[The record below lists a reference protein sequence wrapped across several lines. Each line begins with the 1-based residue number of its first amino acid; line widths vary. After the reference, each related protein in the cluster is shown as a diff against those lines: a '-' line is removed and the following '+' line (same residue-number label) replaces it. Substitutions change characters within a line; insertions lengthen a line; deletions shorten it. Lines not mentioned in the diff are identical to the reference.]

1 MSDNE
6 KITAP
11 APDIAGLL
19 GRAEAIRDAIA
30 AKSISAAH
38 VGSLFCDLVDAAGDT
53 ARALSLILA
62 VHGAARPVRVD
73 VIDAPPASMTC
84 APGVTSRIRALLF
97 PRFASGSVLYTVTGD
112 AAAVSPDGVVTPLRP
127 GKCVINAV
135 ATADCSV
142 FASVRVVFAD
152 PALRID
158 GSGALRLD
166 TAGNIRLS

>member
-1 MSDNE
+1 MSDTE

-11 APDIAGLL
+11 APDIPGLL

-62 VHGAARPVRVD
+62 VHGTARPVRMD
-73 VIDAPPASMTC
+73 VIDAPPGSITC
-84 APGVTSRIRALLF
+84 APDVTARIRALPF
-97 PRFASGSVLYTVTGD
+97 PRFASGSVLYTVSGD
-112 AAAVSPDGVVTPLRP
+112 AATVSPDGTITPLHP
-127 GKCVINAV
+127 GKCVIHAV

-142 FASVRVVFAD
+142 FASVSVEVAE
-152 PALRID
+152 PGLRLD
-158 GSGALRLD
+158 GSGALRFD
-166 TAGNIRLS
+166 TSGNIRLS